1 MLAVCSKNS
10 NLSNNHIESEK
21 EKDKRQNINVKSLR
35 EENPNRPVFAQ
46 ININSIRNKF
56 QLLASQIINY
66 VDVLLVS
73 ETKLDD
79 SFPTAQFLLDGFSK
93 PYRLDCCSNGGGIL
107 LYVKDDTP
115 SRLLTVHRL
124 PDNIDCLFTEINV
137 KNKKWLLC
145 FSCNPHRNNISNHLS
160 HLSKGLNISNHLS
173 HLSKGLDSYITH
185 YDNILFLG
193 DFNSQSS

>member
-73 ETKLDD
+73 ETKL
-79 SFPTAQFLLDGFSK
+79 LLDGSSK
-93 PYRLDCCSNGGGIL
+93 PYRLDRC
-107 LYVKDDTP
+107 
-115 SRLLTVHRL
+115 
-124 PDNIDCLFTEINV
+124 
-137 KNKKWLLC
+137 
-145 FSCNPHRNNISNHLS
+145 
-160 HLSKGLNISNHLS
+160 
-173 HLSKGLDSYITH
+173 
-185 YDNILFLG
+185 
-193 DFNSQSS
+193 

>member
-79 SFPTAQFLLDGFSK
+79 SFPTAHFLLDVSSK
-93 PYRLDCCSNGGGIL
+93 PYRLDRC
-107 LYVKDDTP
+107 
-115 SRLLTVHRL
+115 
-124 PDNIDCLFTEINV
+124 
-137 KNKKWLLC
+137 
-145 FSCNPHRNNISNHLS
+145 
-160 HLSKGLNISNHLS
+160 
-173 HLSKGLDSYITH
+173 
-185 YDNILFLG
+185 
-193 DFNSQSS
+193 